1 MTPNPCTYLAIDLSK
16 ATLAVTS
23 HAGSFCCPNTPVG
36 FARLARAAA
45 KLAQKTSLQV
55 VVVVEAT
62 GGYERPLLAYCA
74 QHELAAC
81 CLNPARVRAF
91 ARSEGCKAKTDRI
104 DAQMLLRFAEQK
116 QLRPLPAADP
126 DRRALADLLDRRAHY
141 CEHLAREKNRR
152 QKCTPALAED
162 IDEAITWL
170 EQRLACL
177 TRRIEAFVNER
188 TSLRQSTEVLTSV
201 KGVGNISAWTI
212 LAYLHEITQTSRAQ
226 IAALA
231 GIAPYNRDSGQMHG
245 HRRIEGGR
253 AKVRRC
259 LYMAATTAATFN
271 PIIAPYVANLKLR
284 GKPHKVAITAA
295 MRKLLIHLQ
304 HLLKKQQ
311 LNLAS

>member
-1 MTPNPCTYLAIDLSK
+1 MNPNRYTYLAIDLSK

-23 HAGSFCCPNTPVG
+23 LAGSFCCPNTPVG
-36 FARLARAAA
+36 FGRLAREAA
-45 KLAQKTSLQV
+45 KLAKQTSQEV

-62 GGYERPLLAYCA
+62 GGYERPLLGYCA
-74 QHELAAC
+74 KHALAAC

-104 DAQMLLRFAEQK
+104 DAQILLRFAEQK

-126 DRRALADLLDRRAHY
+126 DRQALADLLDRRAHY
-141 CEHLAREKNRR
+141 SEQLAREKNRR
-152 QKCTPALAED
+152 QKCPPALAED
-162 IDEAITWL
+162 IDEAIAWL
-170 EQRLACL
+170 EQRLARL
-177 TRRIEAFVNER
+177 TKRIEAFVNER
-188 TSLRQSTEVLTSV
+188 TPLRQAAEVITAV

-231 GIAPYNRDSGQMHG
+231 GIAPYNRDSGKMHG
-245 HRRIEGGR
+245 YRRIEGGR
-253 AKVRRC
+253 AKVRKC

-271 PIIAPYVANLKLR
+271 PVIAPYVANLKAR

-304 HLLKKQQ
+304 HLLKKHQ
-311 LNLAS
+311 LNLA